1 MNLTLL
7 LDLDDT
13 LLENDIY
20 KFLPHYL
27 KALGRHLSD
36 YVAPEHMAK
45 ELLAATD
52 AMIANTQAM
61 RTLEETF
68 DEKFYPALGLVK
80 EQVFRSVTDFY
91 ENVFPS
97 LSSLTRPKPAAVRL
111 VDHALRL
118 GHTVIIATNPLFPAR
133 AIQHRLAWANL
144 PLTKYS
150 FSIISS
156 FESFHFAKPNP
167 AFAAECL
174 AQLGWVNQPAAI
186 IGNSLS
192 EDLAPAAQLGLPGFL
207 VSSSDS
213 SNPPVKLAPPSRQGT
228 LDEAI
233 DWLDE
238 ITLTLSPPDY
248 NTPSAIL
255 AVLRTT
261 PAVLDTFGRALQPQC
276 WNEPPHPG
284 EWCFTEIIC
293 HLRDAD
299 SEINLPRFERILT
312 EDNAFVAA
320 VNADAWSQ
328 TRSYC
333 QESGI
338 EALSGFNSFRSRLI
352 QLLENLSP
360 AQWEIP
366 ASHAI
371 FGPTT
376 LRELAAFLAQHDRT
390 HIQQARLAVLA
401 AKKAATT

>member
-27 KALGRHLSD
+27 KALGIHLSK
-36 YVAPEHMAK
+36 YVAPEQMAK

-52 AMIANTQAM
+52 AMIANNQAM

-68 DEKFYPALGLVK
+68 DANFYPAIGVAK
-80 EQVFRSVTDFY
+80 QQVIFSLADFY
-91 ENVFPS
+91 ERVFPS
-97 LSSLTRPKPAAVRL
+97 LSSLTRPIPAAIRL

-144 PLTKYS
+144 PLSQYP

-156 FESFHFAKPNP
+156 YEAFHFAKPNP

-174 AQLGWVNQPAAI
+174 AQMGWINQPAVM

-192 EDLAPAAQLGLPGFL
+192 EDIAPAAQLGLPGFL
-207 VSSSDS
+207 VSPSNS
-213 SNPPVKLAPPSRQGT
+213 SNLHTQLLPPSRQGT
-228 LDEAI
+228 LDDAI
-233 DWLDE
+233 EWLDE
-238 ITLTLSPPDY
+238 ITSSLSLPEY
-248 NTPSAIL
+248 NTPSSIL
-255 AVLRTT
+255 AVLKTT
-261 PAVLDTFGRALQPQC
+261 PAVLDTFGRKLPPDC
-276 WNEPPHPG
+276 WNKPPAPG

-299 SEINLPRFERILT
+299 AEINLPRFDRILAEENT
-312 EDNAFVAA
+312 FVAA
-320 VNADAWSQ
+320 VNADVWSE
-328 TRSYC
+328 TRGYC

-338 EALSGFNSFRSRLI
+338 EALHGFNSIRSSLI
-352 QLLENLSP
+352 QRLENLSP
-360 AQWEIP
+360 AQWETP

-390 HIQQARLAVLA
+390 HIQQARQT
-401 AKKAATT
+401 AKIAKTVASS